1 MSRSRPKSAFVASVV
16 AVLVAT
22 AAASCRPAADPA
34 PLGPEVRLVLRTQ
47 PANAKVG
54 IPIGTP
60 PVLEVLDRDDELIA
74 ATGMTVRA
82 TIVTGPGQIASGAEV
97 SVVDGV
103 ANFSNLILVGT
114 ADGNIRLGFQ
124 LFQDAIANAEAVA
137 AAETFSLQ
145 TGPATQMAAQNP
157 ATIIG
162 APGDLVTP
170 PPSVI
175 LKDVSGNLVA
185 GASVSFVVTGG
196 EGRITGATES
206 TTDAQGIATVSG
218 WELGLPGANQ
228 LRAVAASREVNFNAA
243 VTTAAGMLRVRLT
256 GLPAGSTARVRVRKT
271 SAVGAIHDQFYDIHD
286 SLTVTGLPFGT
297 YQITG
302 DSVKLVSRIWLA
314 DTGPNNLNV
323 SATTGPSVALNYR
336 ENGRFELTARGLP
349 SPTQTATFDFLPTA
363 GESAVL
369 FAVSALNDAVTR
381 GLGPVGTY
389 DVVPRTVVVGGQQF
403 AATPSRQTVVLSGG
417 DVTSQMTFTYAITTG
432 TLTVT
437 LAGALPEGT
446 APQVDV
452 TGPGGFH
459 ETVFISTPRTWNGL
473 APGTYTIVA
482 SPITVANIVFNPT
495 PPTTVVSITAGVAT
509 PVTITYNQ

>member
-1 MSRSRPKSAFVASVV
+1 
-16 AVLVAT
+16 
-22 AAASCRPAADPA
+22 
-34 PLGPEVRLVLRTQ
+34 
-47 PANAKVG
+47 
-54 IPIGTP
+54 
-60 PVLEVLDRDDELIA
+60 
-74 ATGMTVRA
+74 
-82 TIVTGPGQIASGAEV
+82 
-97 SVVDGV
+97 
-103 ANFSNLILVGT
+103 
-114 ADGNIRLGFQ
+114 
-124 LFQDAIANAEAVA
+124 
-137 AAETFSLQ
+137 
-145 TGPATQMAAQNP
+145 
-157 ATIIG
+157 
-162 APGDLVTP
+162 
-170 PPSVI
+170 
-175 LKDVSGNLVA
+175 
-185 GASVSFVVTGG
+185 
-196 EGRITGATES
+196 
-206 TTDAQGIATVSG
+206 
-218 WELGLPGANQ
+218 
-228 LRAVAASREVNFNAA
+228 
-243 VTTAAGMLRVRLT
+243 
-256 GLPAGSTARVRVRKT
+256 
-271 SAVGAIHDQFYDIHD
+271 
-286 SLTVTGLPFGT
+286 
-297 YQITG
+297 
-302 DSVKLVSRIWLA
+302 VSRIWLA